1 LSETPP
7 RVGKITVLERLGE
20 GGMGTVSLGWD
31 ERLKRRVALKSIH
44 KELMR
49 EPELR
54 ARFLREAQILS
65 RLRHPGIC
73 QIHDY
78 LEGDESDTLV
88 LEHIEGRSLAK
99 AIRGGLPAGEKLR
112 IALEIAEVLEAA
124 HAAGVVHRDLKP
136 ENVML
141 DAGGRVK
148 VLDFGIARVV
158 DGTEAADAP
167 GTPSAESSAP
177 GVLPARPDSVP
188 SWITSRAHTELG
200 TVVGTFQYMSPEQ
213 ARGEPATPRSDL
225 YGFGL
230 LLQEL
235 YTGRPAY
242 PDDLP
247 PRELLERVRL
257 SRTEPPTGA
266 PADVAQLLSRL
277 LAREP
282 EKRPTATEAAQALR
296 RIRDAPRRR
305 LRLFAIVSGTLLAVL
320 AATRYVADVTSAR
333 RKADLARGQAERL
346 VTFMLDDLYD
356 ELQPL
361 GRRDFLARVS
371 DETLRYF
378 EELPPALRRGSEH
391 RMARALRNVGRV
403 KLQQGDLEASD
414 KAMEQ
419 ARRLDE
425 QALATAGRTPE
436 VLEGLASD
444 LRGLGKVREFHGDGA
459 AALEHYERSRD
470 LLRELSQRSPGDPR
484 RQEALAAAF
493 ATIGWCLRGRGDIPG
508 ALSAFDD
515 AGRLYQA
522 LAARTDAKPA
532 WLFQAA
538 VADKVI
544 AECRQLQGELD
555 VARRTFE
562 SALVRYDRLLS
573 CEHDVVEYLASSA
586 ETRAELGTVL
596 QAQGDLP
603 AAIAAYESA
612 LAVHR
617 RAVAADPTDQRWPLL
632 LGLAEL
638 YLGRAER
645 LRGGEGA
652 ARAAFTRVVD
662 LTRDAGPGSRLYL
675 QGLRAQALLELG
687 RVEEARPFVARL
699 VAKEWDKNPD
709 EKAFVE
715 LCRRHG
721 LL

>member
-1 LSETPP
+1 MGAPA
-7 RVGKITVLERLGE
+7 RVGKITILEQLGE

-78 LEGDESDTLV
+78 VEGHDSDYLV
-88 LEHIEGRSLAK
+88 LEHIEGKNLAR
-99 AIRGGLPAGEKLR
+99 AIGDGLTAAERLR
-112 IALEIAEVLEAA
+112 IALELAEVLEAA

-158 DGTEAADAP
+158 EGTEADDVPAEPPDDTGEAP
-167 GTPSAESSAP
+167 AP
-177 GVLPARPDSVP
+177 VSTRPDSVP
-188 SWITSRAHTELG
+188 SWITARARTELG

-213 ARGEPATPRSDL
+213 ARGEPTTPRSDL

-235 YTGRPAY
+235 YTGRPAF
-242 PDDLP
+242 PADLP
-247 PRELLERVRL
+247 AGDLLERVRL
-257 SRTEPPTGA
+257 SRTEPLEGVPSG
-266 PADVAQLLSRL
+266 VAQLVARL
-277 LAREP
+277 LARKP
-282 EKRPTATEAAQALR
+282 EERPTATEAAQALR

-305 LRLFAIVSGTLLAVL
+305 LRLIALAAGTVLAVL
-320 AATRYVADVTSAR
+320 AATRYVVDVTAAR

-346 VTFMLDDLYD
+346 VTFMLDDLYE

-371 DETLRYF
+371 GETLRYF

-391 RMARALRNVGRV
+391 RMARAVRNVGRV
-403 KLQQGDLEASD
+403 KLQQGDLEA
-414 KAMEQ
+414 AGAALEQ

-425 QALATAGRTPE
+425 QALSAQGPAPE
-436 VLEGLASD
+436 VLEGLAAD
-444 LRGLGKVREFHGDGA
+444 LRGLGKVREFHGDTA
-459 AALEHYERSRD
+459 AALPLYQRSRD
-470 LLRELSQRSPGDPR
+470 LRRELLQRSPGDPG
-484 RQEALAAAF
+484 RQEELAAAF
-493 ATIGWCLRGRGDIPG
+493 STIGWCLRGSGDIPG
-508 ALSAFDD
+508 ALQAFSE
-515 AGRLYQA
+515 AGRLYEA
-522 LAARTDAKPA
+522 LAARPDARLP

-538 VADKVI
+538 VSDKVI
-544 AECRQLQGELD
+544 AECRQLQAELD
-555 VARRTFE
+555 AARRTFE
-562 SALVRYDRLLS
+562 SALFRYDRLLAR
-573 CEHDVVEYLASSA
+573 EHDVVEYFASSA

-603 AAIAAYESA
+603 AAIAAYEGA
-612 LAVHR
+612 LVVHR

-638 YLGRAER
+638 YLGRAQQ
-645 LRGGEGA
+645 LKGDATA
-652 ARAAFTRVVD
+652 ARAAFTRVAD
-662 LTRDAGPGSRLYL
+662 LTRDAGPESRLYL

-687 RVEEARPFVARL
+687 RVDEARPFVSRL
-699 VAKEWDKNPD
+699 VAKGWDRNPD
-709 EKAFVE
+709 ERAFVE